1 MKKILITFAGGY
13 IAVLL
18 AGMLFY
24 RLEIF
29 NIYNPSFQV
38 AAYGLLGAILYPMIL
53 YREKRE
59 VLFFIILFVLVHFL
73 VFNPYRLSYIFRD
86 VIALSA
92 IIISIIIYTI
102 YIIPLVKKRLEL
114 FKVVILALLY
124 GLINAAAGILLLGI
138 LYVFFEYTFES
149 LWQVILIYFTHGVL
163 IGAGLAIG
171 FNFAELVIKNLAG
184 SEKNI

>member
-1 MKKILITFAGGY
+1 
-13 IAVLL
+13 V
-18 AGMLFY
+18 
-24 RLEIF
+24 
-29 NIYNPSFQV
+29 
-38 AAYGLLGAILYPMIL
+38 IL

-163 IGAGLAIG
+163 IGAGLATG
-171 FNFAELVIKNLAG
+171 FNFAELDN
-184 SEKNI
+184 